1 MTTHT
6 HGHHHEDMLSVE
18 EARQQILRV
27 FSTLDVG
34 TFLITD
40 SLGLVIAENVRSR
53 INIPPLDNSAM
64 DGYAVRSEDVKAASP
79 KNAVNL
85 KIIETIPAGSLPTEP
100 IESGHASRIM
110 TGAPIPDL
118 ADAVVPFE
126 ETTEEDFLSTTD
138 IEEIGIKMAVPP
150 GTNIRS
156 KGKDIAK
163 NDLVIEE
170 GHIITPASVGVLASM
185 GMSHVKA
192 VRKPVI
198 SVLSTGDELLSP
210 GQEPS
215 GGKIYDSNSS
225 SIVALISQLGA
236 IPKYV
241 GIAKD
246 NMDSVRSKLA
256 EAMGSDLI
264 ISSAGVSKGDYD
276 MVKDVMSEH
285 GDLQFWSVR
294 MRPAKPLAFGILN
307 KNSDKPVPLLG
318 LPGNPVSSLV
328 AFEQFCRPAILKMM
342 GKTDLERPIIQAVL
356 KDSIMNYDGRRVYA
370 RVVVTK
376 TESGFVAETTGNQ
389 DSNILT
395 SMLKANGLAICP
407 EDEKSKNP
415 GDIVTVVMINK

>member
-64 DGYAVRSEDVKAASP
+64 DWYAVRSEDVKAASS

-156 KGKDIAK
+156 KGKDIEK

-415 GDIVTVVMINK
+415 GDIVTVVMIDK

>member
-85 KIIETIPAGSLPTEP
+85 KIIETIAAGSLPTEP

-126 ETTEEDFLSTTD
+126 ETTEEDFLGTTG

-156 KGKDIAK
+156 KGKDIEK

-215 GGKIYDSNSS
+215 EGKIYDSNSS
-225 SIVALISQLGA
+225 SIVALIGQLGA

-246 NMDSVRSKLA
+246 NMDSVRNKLA
-256 EAMGSDLI
+256 EAMESDLI

-356 KDSIMNYDGRRVYA
+356 KDSIVNYDGRRVYA
-370 RVVVTK
+370 RVVVTE

-407 EDEKSKNP
+407 EDEKSKKP
-415 GDIVTVVMINK
+415 GDIVTVVMIDK

>member
-18 EARQQILRV
+18 EARHQILRV

-34 TFLITD
+34 TFPITD

-64 DGYAVRSEDVKAASP
+64 DGYAVRSEDVKAASS

-156 KGKDIAK
+156 KGKDIEK

-407 EDEKSKNP
+407 EDEKSKKP
-415 GDIVTVVMINK
+415 GDIVTVVMIDK

>member
-18 EARQQILRV
+18 EARHQILRV

-34 TFLITD
+34 TFPITD

-150 GTNIRS
+150 GTNVRS
-156 KGKDIAK
+156 KGKDIEK

-370 RVVVTK
+370 RVVVTE

-415 GDIVTVVMINK
+415 GDIVTVVMIDK

>member
-156 KGKDIAK
+156 KGKDIEK

-215 GGKIYDSNSS
+215 GGKIYDRNSS

-415 GDIVTVVMINK
+415 GDIVTVVMIDK